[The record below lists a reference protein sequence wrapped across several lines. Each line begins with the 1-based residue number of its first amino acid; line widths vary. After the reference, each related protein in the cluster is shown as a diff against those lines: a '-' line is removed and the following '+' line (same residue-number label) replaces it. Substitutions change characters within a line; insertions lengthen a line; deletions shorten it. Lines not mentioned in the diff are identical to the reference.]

1 VKVVCCGGLS
11 VGVGRPLLPGLVGPV
26 LVVVALVGG
35 QDLSRVG
42 LVDDQDM
49 ITQLVS

>member
-1 VKVVCCGGLS
+1 
-11 VGVGRPLLPGLVGPV
+11 LLPGLVGPV
-26 LVVVALVGG
+26 LVVVALVGA

-42 LVDDQDM
+42 LVDDQYM